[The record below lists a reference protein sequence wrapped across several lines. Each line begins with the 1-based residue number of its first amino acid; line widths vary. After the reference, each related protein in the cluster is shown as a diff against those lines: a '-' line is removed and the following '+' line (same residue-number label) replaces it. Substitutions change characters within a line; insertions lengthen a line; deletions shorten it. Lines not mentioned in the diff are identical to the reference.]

1 MASDSRNSSQV
12 PLLPPL
18 AVDDERFSDTL
29 PSSMLQHRVRTES
42 PPPLESRES
51 ESVDLKHVGMSYFK
65 YESARNT
72 ILSMLMVYQRRFQHW
87 YHCSQWRQYYH

>member
-1 MASDSRNSSQV
+1 MDDDSRNSSQV

-18 AVDDERFSDTL
+18 TVGDERFSDTL

-51 ESVDLKHVGMSYFK
+51 ESVELKHGGMLYFK

-72 ILSMLMVYQRRFQHW
+72 KLSMLMV
-87 YHCSQWRQYYH
+87 